1 MKPTQQQEKLKKQSI
16 HSVMTIT
23 SMEYHT
29 DLRMRIWN
37 FRPKGDGRSGPLGP
51 LLPVK
56 NLTFWYT

>member
-16 HSVMTIT
+16 HSVMIIT
-23 SMEYHT
+23 SMEY
-29 DLRMRIWN
+29 RMRIWN

>member
-29 DLRMRIWN
+29 DFESWN
-37 FRPKGDGRSGPLGP
+37 FRPKGDGRSGP
-51 LLPVK
+51 
-56 NLTFWYT
+56 